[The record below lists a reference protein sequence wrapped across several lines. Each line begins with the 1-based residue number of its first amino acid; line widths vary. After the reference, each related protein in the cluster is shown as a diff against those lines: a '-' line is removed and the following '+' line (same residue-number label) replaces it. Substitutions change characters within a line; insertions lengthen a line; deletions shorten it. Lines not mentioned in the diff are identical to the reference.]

1 MSGELLLF
9 IVFGAIA
16 LGGALGV
23 VFQAN
28 PVHSALSLVAT
39 LASIAGLFLIQEAYF
54 LSVVQIIV
62 YTGAVVVLF
71 LFVIMLLGVDKVD
84 ESEAKLVRSVG
95 FTAVF
100 LVSAVVLTGLILV
113 TIGVRIPL
121 GSGGELTALT
131 DEAGGNVEAVAL
143 SLFTTYLLPFELTS
157 VLIVSALIGGIVLA
171 KRERTGRGAG
181 IGRAPEVAEE
191 IRQLSS
197 AGSGKGGE

>member
-39 LASIAGLFLIQEAYF
+39 LGAVAGIFLIQEAYF

-121 GSGGELTALT
+121 GTGGELSAAT
-131 DEAGGNVEAVAL
+131 DEAGGNVEAIAR

-171 KRERTGRGAG
+171 KREGRVRGGG
-181 IGRAPEVAEE
+181 IGRTPEVTEQISE
-191 IRQLSS
+191 LS
-197 AGSGKGGE
+197 AAASGKGDE

>member
-39 LASIAGLFLIQEAYF
+39 LSAVAGIFLIQEAYF

-121 GSGGELTALT
+121 GTGGELSALT
-131 DEAGGNVEAVAL
+131 DEAGGNVEAIAR

-171 KRERTGRGAG
+171 KREGRARGGG
-181 IGRAPEVAEE
+181 IGRTPEVTEQISE
-191 IRQLSS
+191 LS
-197 AGSGKGGE
+197 AAASGRGDE

>member
-131 DEAGGNVEAVAL
+131 DDAGGNVEAVAR

>member
-39 LASIAGLFLIQEAYF
+39 LSAVAGIFLIQEAYF

-121 GSGGELTALT
+121 GTGGELSALT
-131 DEAGGNVEAVAL
+131 DEAGGNVESIAR

-171 KRERTGRGAG
+171 KREGRARGGG
-181 IGRAPEVAEE
+181 IGRTPEVTEQISE
-191 IRQLSS
+191 LS
-197 AGSGKGGE
+197 AAASGRGDE